1 MATDVGRPLQE
12 AVGVFESL
20 ADGTRLRLLFL
31 LAAGEANVTA
41 LCARTGLAQPTVS
54 HHLGLLRLNNVIGNR
69 RSGKQVFYTLN
80 GRVDTGDG
88 SELNIRVDNFD
99 IVIKPKVD
107 ALEPAQ
113 TSPA

>member
-54 HHLGLLRLNNVIGNR
+54 HHLGLLRMAGLVLAER
-69 RSGKQVFYTLN
+69 RGKQVFYTLVTPPPAP
-80 GRVDTGDG
+80 GALRVSRDG
-88 SELNIRVDNFD
+88 FTITVTPTADRGHH
-99 IVIKPKVD
+99 
-107 ALEPAQ
+107 
-113 TSPA
+113 